1 MASRTVI
8 ICAQCSAVVEVDP
21 VGLGDELF
29 CCLGCVGGGPCIC
42 ERQGQDTLS
51 LRVGPFAT
59 QADLLRFA
67 ARLERAPGLLK
78 VELTQPDLQE
88 ARFSVVALSAD
99 VLALA
104 VEANPDFSISVE
116 TGGSTVHGRISTSR
130 RARPVSPS
138 DEMLPSRMRFR
149 VFRPLDP
156 PDAAGATERPAEP
169 RPTQPRSAR
178 LAPDRHERSGRLSP
192 GTGERTTEAEVA
204 ELLANA
210 RAAASMLPRS
220 APPPRRTEAASA
232 PVTAGTDAEPESSTV
247 PVSTLAIVG
256 APFRSFVALNEFQG
270 VVRALPGVQDT
281 RVRRF
286 YGGTLNLSVEY
297 TGAVPFV
304 ERLRAASGGAW
315 TVIAATADRIELRL
329 SEAGAITGSPYH
341 AG

>member
-42 ERQGQDTLS
+42 ERQDQDSLS

-67 ARLERAPGLLK
+67 SRLERAPGILK
-78 VELTQPDLQE
+78 VELTQPELQE
-88 ARFSVVALSAD
+88 ARFSVVSLSAD

-104 VEANPDFSISVE
+104 VEANPDFAISVE
-116 TGGSTVHGRISTSR
+116 TSGSTVHGRISTAR
-130 RARPVSPS
+130 RARLAAPAG

-149 VFRPLDP
+149 VFRPIDP
-156 PDAAGATERPAEP
+156 PAVNEQPEPTPAPQRRARPGGDTRPVGGAPMAE
-169 RPTQPRSAR
+169 T
-178 LAPDRHERSGRLSP
+178 
-192 GTGERTTEAEVA
+192 EVA

-220 APPPRRTEAASA
+220 APQPAPRSSLQTEEAPLTEHGGSEGAPADLPARTIS
-232 PVTAGTDAEPESSTV
+232 
-247 PVSTLAIVG
+247 IVG
-256 APFRSFVALNEFQG
+256 APFRSFLALNEFQG
-270 VVRALPGVQDT
+270 VVRALPGVRDT

-297 TGAVPFV
+297 ADGVSFV
-304 ERLRAASGGAW
+304 ERLRAASGGVW
-315 TVIAATADRIELRL
+315 SVIAATEDRIELRL
-329 SEAGAITGSPYH
+329 SEAGSIAGSPYRT
-341 AG
+341 G